1 MQRFK
6 IMGLFGARV
15 RSVAPAEAWDAQ
27 RAGTLLIV
35 DVRQP
40 PEWRSGFV
48 PGAARIPLPEIS
60 RRTAELPEGGALA
73 FLCRSGHRSVLAARH
88 ARRGGHDVVSIR
100 GGMAAW
106 AAAGLPVL
114 GPD

>member
-1 MQRFK
+1 
-6 IMGLFGARV
+6 MGLFGRRV
-15 RSVAPAEAWDAQ
+15 RSVAPIEAWDAQ

-40 PEWRSGFV
+40 QEWRSGVV
-48 PGAARIPLPEIS
+48 PGAARIPLPELS
-60 RRTAELPEGGALA
+60 RRTAELPEGNALA

-88 ARRGGHDVVSIR
+88 ARRRGHEVVSIR

-106 AAAGLPVL
+106 SAECLPVSR
-114 GPD
+114 PD